1 MKLVLIGV
9 GVRAPLFAAAALRR
23 ADRIGLDELW
33 LMDID
38 PERLELFAALVRNE
52 AKKSGTAVRIRTST
66 DAEEAL
72 DGADHVVTTIRV
84 GGEQGR
90 VLDERIALRHGVLGQ
105 ETTGPG
111 GFAMGLR
118 NIPAIL
124 GYAEQ
129 VDRLSPKAWLYCFTN
144 PAGMVTQALRDA
156 GFPRSIGICDGA
168 NGAVEAVANFT
179 GHPRHEL
186 RADVFG
192 LNHLSWAR
200 SVTRDGIDLL
210 PGLLANDEFRA
221 ATDLSMFEPDLV
233 RMLGMWPNQY
243 LYYFYYAE
251 EAIAGVDH
259 EGVTRGE
266 EIRELTARLV
276 ADLKAI
282 DRERDPDA
290 AAKRF
295 RAYHRR
301 RGATYMA
308 LAREGAPSSEEA
320 DRDAFD
326 DESWTAADE
335 EGYASVML
343 DVVEAL
349 ESGRPLDTALNV
361 PNEGAIDGLAAD
373 DVVEVS
379 CRVDDD
385 GVHVR
390 PIGAIPAG
398 QLALIRA
405 VKAYERLTVRAIE
418 DRSDDLAIEALMAHP
433 LVGSYPKAR
442 GLVDDYLEAHAA
454 FIDWSPRGRPAD

>member
-1 MKLVLIGV
+1 M
-9 GVRAPLFAAAALRR
+9 
-23 ADRIGLDELW
+23 
-33 LMDID
+33 
-38 PERLELFAALVRNE
+38 
-52 AKKSGTAVRIRTST
+52 
-66 DAEEAL
+66 
-72 DGADHVVTTIRV
+72 
-84 GGEQGR
+84 
-90 VLDERIALRHGVLGQ
+90 
-105 ETTGPG
+105 
-111 GFAMGLR
+111 
-118 NIPAIL
+118 
-124 GYAEQ
+124 
-129 VDRLSPKAWLYCFTN
+129 
-144 PAGMVTQALRDA
+144 
-156 GFPRSIGICDGA
+156 
-168 NGAVEAVANFT
+168 
-179 GHPRHEL
+179 
-186 RADVFG
+186 FG

-200 SVTRDGIDLL
+200 SVTRDGVDLL
-210 PGLLANDEFRA
+210 PGLLANDDFRA

-266 EIRELTARLV
+266 EIRDLTARLV

-282 DRERDPDA
+282 DPERDPDA

-379 CRVDDD
+379 CRVDGD

-418 DRSDDLAIEALMAHP
+418 AAISRPRHRGADGAPARRLVSEGAGSRGRLPGSAPRLHRLVTSRTTEPTDRHRPGRVL
-433 LVGSYPKAR
+433 LVGIAGS
-442 GLVDDYLEAHAA
+442 AA
-454 FIDWSPRGRPAD
+454 YRGRPPR